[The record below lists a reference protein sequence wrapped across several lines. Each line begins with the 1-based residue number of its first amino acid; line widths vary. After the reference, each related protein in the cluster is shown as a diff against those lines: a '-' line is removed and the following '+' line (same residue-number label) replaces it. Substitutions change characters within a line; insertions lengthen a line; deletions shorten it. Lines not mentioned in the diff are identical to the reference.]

1 MEQTNSAGTE
11 DHLEEDNDEQDDG
24 EGEEPTSFRDLLGP
38 DCVIRRVDKD
48 KKFLCNAKPEEMQ
61 KELMSRAATQKRLGA
76 CAEHVK
82 NMKRDEKLR
91 WAIELKDQANQFYN
105 NMNFEEAARLYND
118 CLVALDL
125 DGAPE
130 ENREVQLKLQLPVC
144 TNLAACT
151 IEMGRY
157 QQCIEICDIAISVD
171 PKCAK
176 ALYRRGL
183 AHYRQGDHI
192 SARPDFEA
200 ALSEART
207 ARDEMEYGEEPRALD
222 DLIRRVT
229 VYLGNIRQYSQ
240 KERERCQKMWT
251 KTMYDDR
258 PDPKEPAPAL
268 VVDDSDEAIEAALSE
283 ARGDCNCCCF
293 CSRRRRPNFDSN
305 GESKENSKP
314 KDKHV

>member
-1 MEQTNSAGTE
+1 MQDLE
-11 DHLEEDNDEQDDG
+11 DEGHDEDVGG
-24 EGEEPTSFRDLLGP
+24 EGEQPTSFRDLLGP
-38 DCVIRRVDKD
+38 ECVIRRVDKD
-48 KKFLCNAKPEEMQ
+48 KKFLSTAKPEEMQ

-82 NMKRDEKLR
+82 NMNRDEKLR

-105 NMNFEEAARLYND
+105 NQNFEEAARLYND

-125 DGAPE
+125 DGDPE

-151 IEMGRY
+151 IEMARY
-157 QQCIEICDIAISVD
+157 QQCIEICNIAIDVD

-183 AHYRQGDHI
+183 AHYRLGDHV

-200 ALSEART
+200 ALREART
-207 ARDEMEYGEEPRALD
+207 TREEMEYGEEPRALD

-229 VYLGNIRQYSQ
+229 VYLGNIRQYSH

-258 PDPKEPAPAL
+258 PDPKEEAPAL
-268 VVDDSDEAIEAALSE
+268 VVDDSDEAIEAALAE
-283 ARGDCNCCCF
+283 ARGDCCWC
-293 CSRRRRPNFDSN
+293 CSRRRRHRQDTGGDGDSM
-305 GESKENSKP
+305 ETLKP
-314 KDKHV
+314 KDKNI